1 MSHESHYI
9 GDNILVDK
17 IRNDD
22 KEAFKSLYDHYSRK
36 LYYFSIRCKL
46 SSYDSEELVQSVFI
60 NLWERR
66 KFLNDTMEIKS
77 YIYKSAVN
85 YIYNFLKKNAIR
97 NRYIESE
104 ISDSKTYSD
113 ITYEQVIVRDLEKS
127 IFSIIDTLPLQQQ
140 QVIRLSRIEYMSHEE
155 IAEKLDI
162 SLRTVENHVYR
173 ALKTIKKKLGE

>member
-9 GDNILVDK
+9 GDNILVGK

-22 KEAFKSLYDHYSRK
+22 KEAFKSLYDHYNKR

-46 SSYDSEELVQSVFI
+46 NNYESEELVQSVFI

-66 KFLNDTMEIKS
+66 KFLDENMEIKS

-85 YIYNFLKKNAIR
+85 YIYNFLRKNAIR

-104 ISDSKTYSD
+104 ISESKNYSD
-113 ITYEQVIVRDLEKS
+113 ITYEQVFVKDLEKS
-127 IFSIIDTLPLQQQ
+127 IYSIIDSLPLQQQ
-140 QVIRLSRIEYMSHEE
+140 QVIRLSRLEFMSHEE
-155 IAEKLDI
+155 IAVKLNI
-162 SLRTVENHVYR
+162 TLRTVENHIYR
-173 ALKTIKKKLGE
+173 ALKTIRKKLGE